1 MAAQLIEAVHRV
13 TGLDTSAEALVEA
26 AARGLSV
33 HRAAWPDYADEP
45 FDALLFTRSLHHI
58 DPLEGALA
66 QAHALLRP
74 GGWLIVEDF
83 AYLEADRETVTWLCH
98 VLRLLDAGGAL
109 ERAAHT
115 FGRQL
120 LAATEA
126 YDLWRADHRHV
137 GLGRGGVEADRQPHV
152 VLDQLVDDLLLEQ
165 DPVARDVDLEPPAL
179 LLPDPA
185 HDVEQ
190 VGRHQRLAVAEQGH
204 RAQVVELAEHVLE
217 LLEVHRADRLEVREV
232 GPPAEVAEQVAVV
245 GDLDLDRGRLLV
257 DARRPEL
264 PPPTLAGQVADVAH
278 VLQESHGTLS
288 PRF

>member
-1 MAAQLIEAVHRV
+1 LLPIDIPSAETARFVCRFLPAAGARILEVGCGRGEMAALLIDAGHRV

-115 FGRQL
+115 FGRKL

-126 YDLWRADHRHV
+126 YDFWRADHRHE
-137 GLGRGGVEADRQPHV
+137 LHSAALMEAAIRARFDGTRRETAAYLYRFVCQMLAPTEANAAMLAS
-152 VLDQLVDDLLLEQ
+152 VLALEQ
-165 DPVARDVDLEPPAL
+165 QLGALRPASLIGRRFVAR
-179 LLPDPA
+179 
-185 HDVEQ
+185 
-190 VGRHQRLAVAEQGH
+190 R
-204 RAQVVELAEHVLE
+204 
-217 LLEVHRADRLEVREV
+217 
-232 GPPAEVAEQVAVV
+232 
-245 GDLDLDRGRLLV
+245 
-257 DARRPEL
+257 
-264 PPPTLAGQVADVAH
+264 
-278 VLQESHGTLS
+278 
-288 PRF
+288 